1 MRRGIFFMLAAMAAF
16 IFNDT
21 CVKLASENLPT
32 GQIIFLR
39 GLIATPLVLLLA
51 WHRGA
56 LVRPAV
62 LLHRSLFWRTIG
74 EMSATVLYLGAL
86 FHMPIANTN
95 AILQTTPLLVT
106 AAAALF
112 LGERVG
118 VRRWM
123 TIMIGF
129 AGVLL
134 IVRPGFEGFTAWS
147 LAALAG
153 AIAMVLRDLSSRLLP
168 AEIPTLAVTVIT
180 TICVMMLGG
189 ALCLFAD
196 WEPMAVIDFAY
207 LAGAAVFL
215 IAAYIF
221 IIAAMRTGDVSLVS
235 PFRYS
240 IMVWAILIQV
250 IVFGAWPD
258 ALTLAGSAVL
268 VATGIYMFARERAI
282 ARTAC

>member
-1 MRRGIFFMLAAMAAF
+1 MLAAMAAF

-51 WHRGA
+51 WQRGA
-56 LVRPAV
+56 LVRPEV
-62 LLHRSLFWRTIG
+62 LLHRSVFWRTIG
-74 EMSATVLYLGAL
+74 EMSATVLYLSAL

-95 AILQTTPLLVT
+95 AILQTTPLLTT

-118 VRRWM
+118 VRRWS
-123 TIMIGF
+123 TIAIGF

-153 AIAMVLRDLSSRLLP
+153 SLAMVLRDLSSRVLP
-168 AEIPTLAVTVIT
+168 AEIPTLSVTVIT
-180 TICVMMLGG
+180 TICVTMLGG
-189 ALCLFAD
+189 VLSLFAD
-196 WEPMAVIDFAY
+196 WNPLTTTDFAY

-215 IAAYIF
+215 SAAYIF
-221 IIAAMRTGDVSLVS
+221 IIAAMRGGDVSLVA

-240 IMVWAILIQV
+240 IMVWAILIQI
-250 IVFGAWPD
+250 IVFGTWPD
-258 ALTLAGSAVL
+258 GLTLAGSAVL
-268 VATGIYMFARERAI
+268 VATGVYMFARERAV
-282 ARTAC
+282 ARAAH

>member
-1 MRRGIFFMLAAMAAF
+1 MLAAMAAF

-21 CVKLASENLPT
+21 CVKLASEDLPT
-32 GQIIFLR
+32 GQIIFIR
-39 GLIATPLVLLLA
+39 GLIATPLVFLLA
-51 WHRGA
+51 WQRGA

-62 LLHRSLFWRTIG
+62 LLHRSVIWRTIG
-74 EMSATVLYLGAL
+74 EMVATVLYLSAL
-86 FHMPIANTN
+86 FHMPIANAT
-95 AILQTTPLLVT
+95 AILQTSPLLTT

-112 LGERVG
+112 LGESVG
-118 VRRWM
+118 VRRWSAI
-123 TIMIGF
+123 TIGF

-134 IVRPGFEGFTAWS
+134 IVRPGFEGFSVWS

-153 AIAMVLRDLSSRLLP
+153 TFAMVLRDLSSRALP

-189 ALCLFAD
+189 AMSLFAD
-196 WEPMAVIDFAY
+196 WEPLEIIDLAY

-215 IAAYIF
+215 TAAYIF
-221 IIAAMRTGDVSLVS
+221 IIAAMRAGDVSLVS

-240 IMVWAILIQV
+240 ILIWAIVIQV

-258 ALTLAGSAVL
+258 GLTLAGSAVL
-268 VATGIYMFARERAI
+268 LATGVYMFARERTV
-282 ARTAC
+282 ARAAS

>member
-1 MRRGIFFMLAAMAAF
+1 MLAAMAAF

-21 CVKLASENLPT
+21 CVKLASEDLPT
-32 GQIIFLR
+32 GQIIFIR
-39 GLIATPLVLLLA
+39 GLISTPLVLLLA
-51 WHRGA
+51 WQRGA

-62 LLHRSLFWRTIG
+62 LLHRSVIWRTIG
-74 EMSATVLYLGAL
+74 EMVATVLYLSAL
-86 FHMPIANTN
+86 FHMPIANAT
-95 AILQTTPLLVT
+95 AILQTSPLLTT

-112 LGERVG
+112 LGESVG
-118 VRRWM
+118 VRRWSAI
-123 TIMIGF
+123 TIGF

-134 IVRPGFEGFTAWS
+134 IVRPGFEGFSVWS

-153 AIAMVLRDLSSRLLP
+153 TFAMVLRDLSSRALP

-189 ALCLFAD
+189 AMSLFAD
-196 WEPMAVIDFAY
+196 WEPLEIIDLAY

-215 IAAYIF
+215 TAAYIF
-221 IIAAMRTGDVSLVS
+221 IIAAMRVGDVSLVS

-240 IMVWAILIQV
+240 ILIWAIVIQV

-258 ALTLAGSAVL
+258 GLTLAGSAVL
-268 VATGIYMFARERAI
+268 LATGVYMFARERTV
-282 ARTAC
+282 ARAAS

>member
-1 MRRGIFFMLAAMAAF
+1 MWHGIFFMLAAMAAF
-16 IFNDT
+16 ILNDT

-32 GQIIFLR
+32 GQIIFIR
-39 GLIATPLVLLLA
+39 GLIATPLIVLLA
-51 WHRGA
+51 WQRGA

-62 LLHRSLFWRTIG
+62 VLHRSVFWRTIG
-74 EMSATVLYLGAL
+74 EMSATVLYLSAL

-95 AILQTTPLLVT
+95 AILQTAPLLTT

-112 LGERVG
+112 LGESVG
-118 VRRWM
+118 VRRWS
-123 TIMIGF
+123 TIVIGF

-153 AIAMVLRDLSSRLLP
+153 SFAMVLRDLSSRLLP
-168 AEIPTLAVTVIT
+168 AEVPTLAVTVIT
-180 TICVMMLGG
+180 TVCVMLLGG
-189 ALCLFAD
+189 ALSLAAD
-196 WEPMAVIDFAY
+196 WQPLAITDLAY

-215 IAAYIF
+215 TAAYIF
-221 IIAAMRTGDVSLVS
+221 IIATMRAGDVSLVA

-240 IMVWAILIQV
+240 IMVWAIIIQI

-258 ALTLAGSAVL
+258 GLTLAGSAVL
-268 VATGIYMFARERAI
+268 VVTGVYMFARERAV
-282 ARTAC
+282 ARAAR

>member
-21 CVKLASENLPT
+21 CVKLASEELPT
-32 GQIIFLR
+32 GQIIFIR

-51 WHRGA
+51 WQRGA

-62 LLHRSLFWRTIG
+62 LLHRSVFWRTIG
-74 EMSATVLYLGAL
+74 EMSATVLYLSAL
-86 FHMPIANTN
+86 FNMPIANTT
-95 AILQTTPLLVT
+95 AILQTSPLLTT
-106 AAAALF
+106 AAAAVF

-118 VRRWM
+118 VRRWSA
-123 TIMIGF
+123 IAVGF

-134 IVRPGFEGFTAWS
+134 IVRPGFEGFSAWS
-147 LAALAG
+147 LVALA
-153 AIAMVLRDLSSRLLP
+153 ATCAMVLRDLSSRVLP

-189 ALCLFAD
+189 ILSLFAD
-196 WEPMAVIDFAY
+196 WKPLAIGDFAY

-215 IAAYIF
+215 TAAYIF

-240 IMVWAILIQV
+240 IMIWAIIIQV

-258 ALTLAGSAVL
+258 GLTLVGSAVL
-268 VATGIYMFARERAI
+268 LATGVYMFARERAV
-282 ARTAC
+282 ARAAR